1 MMSKNNHCL
10 EGNKEIFTK
19 SLFSQLSDNIREN
32 ICLKYFENF
41 NFTLTYSV
49 YN

>member
-32 ICLKYFENF
+32 MFASNILKI
-41 NFTLTYSV
+41 LISH
-49 YN
+49 